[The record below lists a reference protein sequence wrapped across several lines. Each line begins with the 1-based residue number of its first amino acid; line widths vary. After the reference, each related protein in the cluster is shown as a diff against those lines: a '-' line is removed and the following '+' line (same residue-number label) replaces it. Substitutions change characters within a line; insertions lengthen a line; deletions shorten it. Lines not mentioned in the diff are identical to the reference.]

1 MKSNKSGETWRP
13 ETGCFHS
20 QPFSGRFTHES
31 VIITNHIIITHQCCL
46 LLPVKTNLIGC
57 FYMSWTWH
65 LICPYLTQLSDLYH
79 LFLFPSCYFLLFL
92 CNPSSWPVFQPGF
105 VSYQAENA
113 STKGPYL
120 EDRNPGWMQPWRTG
134 CGKTFCRR
142 FTWWYCDF
150 SPVPFSLFR
159 CGWGICR
166 KNEMVSCSA
175 VDFKTSDNRTSLFS
189 IWRKSQGLETDF
201 VYKAVWCHLQT
212 ALIEK
217 ALTWLSWLH
226 STLASLGQVPPCFF
240 PSFVQSHHSTRPT
253 HPPKENQ
260 FVHFWCALPIHH
272 FRPCSHVH
280 LKARF
285 QEEEA
290 ICCRCAREQFER
302 DEKSN
307 PSGQNKSCDDM
318 IVYSVLHKTLCKHKV
333 LQRTQGNSCET

>member
-175 VDFKTSDNRTSLFS
+175 VFVDFKTSRIT
-189 IWRKSQGLETDF
+189 
-201 VYKAVWCHLQT
+201 AHLY
-212 ALIEK
+212 
-217 ALTWLSWLH
+217 
-226 STLASLGQVPPCFF
+226 F
-240 PSFVQSHHSTRPT
+240 PSE
-253 HPPKENQ
+253 EN
-260 FVHFWCALPIHH
+260 
-272 FRPCSHVH
+272 
-280 LKARF
+280 
-285 QEEEA
+285 
-290 ICCRCAREQFER
+290 
-302 DEKSN
+302 
-307 PSGQNKSCDDM
+307 
-318 IVYSVLHKTLCKHKV
+318 HKD
-333 LQRTQGNSCET
+333 